1 MMTEEHKIT
10 EDTQDTSNEN
20 KKQTQLLTFTLNEEE
35 YGISILQVKEIR
47 EWDETTRLPN
57 SEKFMRGII
66 NLRGVVVPIFDLRKK
81 FQMDEIDAND
91 KNVVIIVNLH
101 NRTIGVLVD
110 AVSDILTIAEEEIKT
125 APNMDEHIDS
135 EYVEGIISDKD
146 RMVVVLNIE
155 NIFSRPL
162 AEIKTK

>member
-1 MMTEEHKIT
+1 MSEEQNIADDIK
-10 EDTQDTSNEN
+10 DSSNEN

-57 SEKFMRGII
+57 SEKSMRGII
-66 NLRGVVVPIFDLRKK
+66 NLRGVVVPIFDLRQK
-81 FQMDEIDAND
+81 FLMDEVGAIE
-91 KNVVIIVNLH
+91 KNVVIIVNLL

-155 NIFSRPL
+155 NIFARPV
-162 AEIKTK
+162 AEMKTK

>member
-57 SEKFMRGII
+57 SEKCMRGII

-125 APNMDEHIDS
+125 APNMDEYIDS